1 MNITIKASIG
11 GDAGLSGLGSGTQGL
26 RGLSSGTS
34 PLGSSIDSLNS
45 TVGKLTTILTAMMF
59 ASLLSRGMG
68 SGMNSGMG
76 SGMNRGSD
84 MGLGSGLKNTQSN
97 SQDNAMGSS
106 NLLSPPK
113 SGTDALSQML
123 EKSLDDLLG
132 HDTVTRLSN
141 QTNSL
146 ANSLLNANQQT
157 ADNMNAFSGGMGNSL
172 SSIMGNGLSQASSG
186 FSPMSLGNGG
196 LQGLSSSSD
205 FGQLGSALGMGVGQN
220 AGLQAL
226 GNISTHKDGNNR
238 HFVDKE
244 DRSVAKEVG
253 QLMDQYP
260 EIFGKPE
267 YQKDGWSSAKQ
278 DDKSWAK
285 ALSKPDDDGMTEAS
299 MNKFRQAVGVLKSAI
314 AGDTGNSNLNLR
326 GAGGASLG
334 IDAAMVGD
342 KITNMALN
350 KLAA

>member
-1 MNITIKASIG
+1 MNITIKSSIG
-11 GDAGLSGLGSGTQGL
+11 GDAGLSRLGSGTQGL
-26 RGLSSGTS
+26 RGFSSGTS
-34 PLGSSIDSLNS
+34 PLGSSIDSLNG
-45 TVGKLTTILTAMMF
+45 TVGKLTTVLTAMMF
-59 ASLLSRGMG
+59 ASLLSRSMG
-68 SGMNSGMG
+68 SGMNSDMG
-76 SGMNRGSD
+76 SGMNTGSD
-84 MGLGSGLKNTQSN
+84 MGRGNTPSN

-106 NLLSPPK
+106 NLLSTPK
-113 SGTDALSQML
+113 SGTDALSQMF

-146 ANSLLNANQQT
+146 ANSLLNDNQQT
-157 ADNMNAFSGGMGNSL
+157 ADNMNAYSGGMGNSL
-172 SSIMGNGLSQASSG
+172 SSVMGNGLSQASSG

-205 FGQLGSALGMGVGQN
+205 FGQLGSAIGMGVGRN
-220 AGLQAL
+220 AGLQEL
-226 GNISTHKDGNNR
+226 GNISTHVDGNNR

-299 MNKFRQAVGVLKSAI
+299 MNKFRQAVGILKSAI

>member
-26 RGLSSGTS
+26 KGFSSGTS

-76 SGMNRGSD
+76 SGMNTGSD
-84 MGLGSGLKNTQSN
+84 MGRGSGLKNTQSN

-106 NLLSPPK
+106 NLLSAPK

-146 ANSLLNANQQT
+146 ANNLLNANQQT

-172 SSIMGNGLSQASSG
+172 SSIMGNGLSQTSSG
-186 FSPMSLGNGG
+186 FSPMPLGNGG

-350 KLAA
+350 KLVA